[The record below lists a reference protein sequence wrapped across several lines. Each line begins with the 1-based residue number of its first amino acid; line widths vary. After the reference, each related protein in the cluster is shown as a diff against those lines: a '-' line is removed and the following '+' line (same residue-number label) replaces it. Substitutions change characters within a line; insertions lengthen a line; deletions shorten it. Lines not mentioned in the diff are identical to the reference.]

1 MNSIKKFL
9 DSLYLGD
16 RYCERMKIGDN
27 KIIFQINCISRLEEG
42 STEWNY
48 CSGKDIEH
56 GCLVFD
62 GVVEYHTNTE
72 LEFNDEIYSVDIVGK
87 EDGLYSFVVCGCNV
101 SDENISTGIEFR
113 IKAKQFY
120 IFNPQQNCNIVE

>member
-9 DSLYLGD
+9 DSLYFGD
-16 RYCERMKIGDN
+16 RFCERMVIENN
-27 KIIFQINCISRLEEG
+27 KIVFQINCISRLEDG
-42 STEWNY
+42 STEWNFY
-48 CSGKDIEH
+48 SGKDIEH

-62 GVVEYHTNTE
+62 GVVEYHASTE

-87 EDGLYSFVVCGCNV
+87 EDGIYSFVVYGCNV
-101 SDENISTGIEFR
+101 SDDNVSTGIEFH

>member
-1 MNSIKKFL
+1 MNSIRKFL
-9 DSLYLGD
+9 DSLYFGD
-16 RYCERMKIGDN
+16 RFCERMEIRKN
-27 KIIFQINCISRLEEG
+27 KIVFQINCISRLEDG

-48 CSGKDIEH
+48 YTGKDIEH

-62 GVVEYHTNTE
+62 DVVEYRASTE

-87 EDGLYSFVVCGCNV
+87 EDGLYSFVVYGCNV
-101 SDENISTGIEFR
+101 SDENVSTAIEYH

>member
-1 MNSIKKFL
+1 MDRMKKFL
-9 DSLYLGD
+9 ESLYLGD
-16 RYCERMKIGDN
+16 RFCEKMEIIDD
-27 KIIFQINCISRLEEG
+27 KIIFQINLISRLEEG

-48 CSGKDIEH
+48 YSGKDIEH

-62 GVVEYHTNTE
+62 GVVEYHTSTE

-87 EDGLYSFVVCGCNV
+87 EDGLYSFVVYGCNV
-101 SDENISTGIEFR
+101 SDENVSTGIEFH